1 MPVAC
6 PCRATNPLRRAL
18 HALCPW
24 LPEARRYRECVAT
37 CHKWWGI
44 LLGSVR
50 ALDLKAADA
59 AGDTSLRACLARLP
73 LINELLIPQ
82 IAVYLVAG

>member
-1 MPVAC
+1 MQ
-6 PCRATNPLRRAL
+6 
-18 HALCPW
+18 
-24 LPEARRYRECVAT
+24 T
-37 CHKWWGI
+37 CHNWWGI

-50 ALDLKAADA
+50 ALDLQAADA

-73 LINELLIPQ
+73 LTDELLLPQ